1 MKTEAQFREELLQFA
16 NDNGFIVEI
25 GKITKVKTEDD

>member
-1 MKTEAQFREELLQFA
+1 MKTESDFREELLQFA

-25 GKITKVKTEDD
+25 GKITKKAKE